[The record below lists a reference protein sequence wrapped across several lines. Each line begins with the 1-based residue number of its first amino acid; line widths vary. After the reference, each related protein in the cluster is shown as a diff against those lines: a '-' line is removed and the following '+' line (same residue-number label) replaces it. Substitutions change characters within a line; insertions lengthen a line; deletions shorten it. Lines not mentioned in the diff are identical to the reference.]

1 MTDTR
6 PEDDASQEVDAV
18 DTRSADPF
26 GSDRILYGEQSAHLA
41 FQQQLADL
49 LDQADITDEQRQEFL
64 IAATCPCCG
73 AGGLSL
79 SLKLKTDSTPGF

>member
-1 MTDTR
+1 MTDTE
-6 PEDDASQEVDAV
+6 PEDDAPGAV
-18 DTRSADPF
+18 GTPAADPF

-49 LDQADITDEQRQEFL
+49 LDQADITDAQRQEFL

-79 SLKLKTDSTPGF
+79 SLKLKTESTPGF